1 MRLNAQSWEVE
12 GLSFDQEFALI
23 YSGFQGWRGCV
34 QDKQVLSTPV
44 LEPGTVFVFVFVFVF
59 VCVLAEPRECS
70 FTERKD
76 CPTRARWRNSGA
88 RGKWGSCV
96 RANLATSLCLN
107 SHFYQKAGTTLVKR
121 STVTQLG
128 TGVASHDRLLTQH
141 SSAARTLPKKNTKH
155 KCATS
160 APTYP
165 GAALTSR
172 RCRLPRSEGLARR
185 TPLPSIP
192 RGHRCGPP
200 RPALGTTGRGLSRL
214 KLDLRVVQLG
224 RHVPADRHPC
234 AAPSSGTYTSTNVR

>member
-1 MRLNAQSWEVE
+1 MQ
-12 GLSFDQEFALI
+12 
-23 YSGFQGWRGCV
+23 
-34 QDKQVLSTPV
+34 
-44 LEPGTVFVFVFVFVF
+44 VFVFVF

-172 RCRLPRSEGLARR
+172 RCACRARKVLPAAPRCPRSHEDTGVVLPGLHWG
-185 TPLPSIP
+185 PLGAGSV
-192 RGHRCGPP
+192 G
-200 RPALGTTGRGLSRL
+200 
-214 KLDLRVVQLG
+214 
-224 RHVPADRHPC
+224 
-234 AAPSSGTYTSTNVR
+234 

>member
-1 MRLNAQSWEVE
+1 MQISSFLAACPKPRDLEV
-12 GLSFDQEFALI
+12 
-23 YSGFQGWRGCV
+23 
-34 QDKQVLSTPV
+34 VLSELKEVARALHSELTHLPAD
-44 LEPGTVFVFVFVFVF
+44 PKNCDTFVFVFVFVF

-172 RCRLPRSEGLARR
+172 R
-185 TPLPSIP
+185 
-192 RGHRCGPP
+192 
-200 RPALGTTGRGLSRL
+200 
-214 KLDLRVVQLG
+214 
-224 RHVPADRHPC
+224 
-234 AAPSSGTYTSTNVR
+234 

>member
-1 MRLNAQSWEVE
+1 MHVSRRLTDICV
-12 GLSFDQEFALI
+12 FFFACFFRFTSI
-23 YSGFQGWRGCV
+23 
-34 QDKQVLSTPV
+34 
-44 LEPGTVFVFVFVFVF
+44 FVFVFVF

-141 SSAARTLPKKNTKH
+141 SSAARTLPKKKTKH

-160 APTYP
+160 APTDP

-172 RCRLPRSEGLARR
+172 RGRLPRSEGLARR

-234 AAPSSGTYTSTNVR
+234 AAPSSGTYTSTSVR

>member
-1 MRLNAQSWEVE
+1 MATAMSKTAIPLSPNEAKPHRWAGCG
-12 GLSFDQEFALI
+12 GLRIKRHVAAEKPL
-23 YSGFQGWRGCV
+23 
-34 QDKQVLSTPV
+34 KPL
-44 LEPGTVFVFVFVFVF
+44 FVFVF